1 MALRKVELGERTVQ
15 ELDAVFTR
23 CWRPDTDPDGQ
34 RFVRPASWGAGVSQD
49 EAHSAVFVSI
59 LMRGHTR
66 KMMAEMMPAEALT

>member
-1 MALRKVELGERTVQ
+1 MFRS
-15 ELDAVFTR
+15 
-23 CWRPDTDPDGQ
+23 DTLPDGQ

>member
-1 MALRKVELGERTVQ
+1 M
-15 ELDAVFTR
+15 FTR
-23 CWRPDTDPDGQ
+23 CCGLIRHPDGQ
-34 RFVRPASWGAGVSQD
+34 RFVRLASWGAGVPQD

>member
-1 MALRKVELGERTVQ
+1 MFRS
-15 ELDAVFTR
+15 
-23 CWRPDTDPDGQ
+23 DTPPDGQ
-34 RFVRPASWGAGVSQD
+34 RFVMLLPFRRD